1 MLVCNKRQ
9 LGRPCRKKTCVL
21 NNICPLSA
29 CAYTSLLLRVF
40 NYTIGTYSPPY
51 FSLANKASSVP
62 NYYTCQEHFS
72 RATVFKK
79 KNAKV
84 SSRRLYLINRCSQCK
99 VCGRPRGSRAA
110 GREQA
115 PRLAGEALGKAVDSH
130 QPH

>member
-1 MLVCNKRQ
+1 MHTARKPKAAGQDVVCNERQ
-9 LGRPCRKKTCVL
+9 LGRPCRKNKTCVL

-29 CAYTSLLLRVF
+29 RAYTSLLLRVF

-79 KNAKV
+79 K
-84 SSRRLYLINRCSQCK
+84 CK
-99 VCGRPRGSRAA
+99 S
-110 GREQA
+110 EQQK
-115 PRLAGEALGKAVDSH
+115 ALFD
-130 QPH
+130 